1 MRAARAV
8 VYAVARVPARVQ
20 TKLLVGFL
28 IIAATL
34 VVLGVVGMG
43 VLSGMN
49 ERNQELIALQ
59 RKIAAYSNVQH
70 DTTRQLYRVTSAL
83 LSREQRGLDSV
94 LRQLNQF
101 GYQLDR
107 LQLVEEDEAE
117 LMAEVRQDYERF
129 IELVSGAV
137 TRARS
142 GQADA
147 ARELQSKEAKRLADR
162 LERRTNQLVNVA
174 TANMLDRIDASRHA
188 YEVSR
193 TAVIGVSVGSVVL
206 ALLLG
211 YVFSLSIL
219 WPLAQIKAR
228 LSEIAEGDF
237 NRVIEVRNRDELGSL
252 AEDVNRTS
260 GELGT
265 LYQQLSDQKS
275 YIEDISARVSRYL
288 PQQLYQSI
296 FRGDMATGI
305 ESRRKYLT
313 IFFSD
318 MRDFSIRTERL
329 EPEALSE
336 ILNCY
341 FSAMTEIAQAHGATI
356 DKFIGD
362 AILAFFGEPESE
374 GPQKDAERCIRM
386 AIEMQRRMATLRNA
400 FSKYGL
406 HEPLEIRIGINSGY
420 CTVGNFGSPERMHYT
435 IIGSPVN
442 VAARLQGMCPPNAI
456 LVSRTTQAL
465 ADQKSDF
472 IPCGSLTLKGIG
484 NPVETFEVRFAF
496 NGVESADAS
505 DKHIEEL
512 KQAGPEQSRNG
523 K

>member
-1 MRAARAV
+1 MASGISGG
-8 VYAVARVPARVQ
+8 
-20 TKLLVGFL
+20 TKQGLPRRRSIPSNLL
-28 IIAATL
+28 
-34 VVLGVVGMG
+34 
-43 VLSGMN
+43 
-49 ERNQELIALQ
+49 EHRQ
-59 RKIAAYSNVQH
+59 R
-70 DTTRQLYRVTSAL
+70 
-83 LSREQRGLDSV
+83 
-94 LRQLNQF
+94 
-101 GYQLDR
+101 
-107 LQLVEEDEAE
+107 
-117 LMAEVRQDYERF
+117 
-129 IELVSGAV
+129 
-137 TRARS
+137 
-142 GQADA
+142 
-147 ARELQSKEAKRLADR
+147 
-162 LERRTNQLVNVA
+162 
-174 TANMLDRIDASRHA
+174 
-188 YEVSR
+188 VSR
-193 TAVIGVSVGSVVL
+193 GETNRKVPPSCRS
-206 ALLLG
+206 
-211 YVFSLSIL
+211 
-219 WPLAQIKAR
+219 AQ
-228 LSEIAEGDF
+228 GF
-237 NRVIEVRNRDELGSL
+237 YRVIEVRNRDELGSL

-484 NPVETFEVRFAF
+484 KPVETFEVRFAF
-496 NGVESADAS
+496 NGDESADAS

-512 KQAGPEQSRNG
+512 KHAGPEQSRNG